1 MKSGWPGVGDD
12 DDWEMFCL
20 KTVVVTELLIAALW
34 HYGLCYIALDIFFKD
49 AKHFCDISFVCW
61 QSIYFFKIYF

>member
-1 MKSGWPGVGDD
+1 MNSGWLGVGDD

-34 HYGLCYIALDIFFKD
+34 HYGLCYIALDM
-49 AKHFCDISFVCW
+49 
-61 QSIYFFKIYF
+61 YFLRCQAFL